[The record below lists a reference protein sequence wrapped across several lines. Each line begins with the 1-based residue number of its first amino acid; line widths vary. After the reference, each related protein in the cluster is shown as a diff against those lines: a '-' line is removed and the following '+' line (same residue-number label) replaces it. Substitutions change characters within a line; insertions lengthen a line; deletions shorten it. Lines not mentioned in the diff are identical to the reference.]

1 MHVVAGWCK
10 YFIFISLYQRVFRVY
25 EIVFTIY
32 GFNLPIRDRYAV
44 LDTRIGTLYDTI
56 MI

>member
-10 YFIFISLYQRVFRVY
+10 YVIFLSLYQRVFRVY

-32 GFNLPIRDRYAV
+32 GFNLPIRDRYAAGIRYTNRHFV
-44 LDTRIGTLYDTI
+44 
-56 MI
+56 